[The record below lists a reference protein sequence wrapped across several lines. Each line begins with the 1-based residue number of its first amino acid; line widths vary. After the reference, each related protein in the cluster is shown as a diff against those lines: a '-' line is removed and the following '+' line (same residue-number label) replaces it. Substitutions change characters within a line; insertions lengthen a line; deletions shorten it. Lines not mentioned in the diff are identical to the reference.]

1 MKVSVTVEI
10 GKQYLKLATVSSQG
24 KQARIVDCY
33 AEALSSLS
41 DEQIGQRIADIAR
54 NRKLF
59 PRAVNLCVSRDFV
72 TVRNLHLPSQDP
84 KEINDMI
91 KLHITR
97 LVPYKE
103 EEILFSH
110 RIIGTDDMGYSRLIL
125 AIVHIDMIRRQVRI
139 LENAGWPVDKIT
151 LSSYGAW
158 KSLVHSCE
166 AEMNNTDLYILL
178 DIDAAFTDFII
189 CSKAGLLFTR
199 SINIGVGGVPTINDI
214 ILTKLFGEVKQSLI
228 MFYNEEQ
235 NKKPAKIFIMGGRT
249 AVSSNRALADIAQA
263 GFDMPAK
270 VIARCVRLDA
280 LNNKSGADMP
290 GDVSMGGIL
299 ELSLQEDKEGLGFIL
314 PEIQIK
320 KTLKE
325 KTRELV
331 VLGSLSIYLFML
343 ICGIFLG
350 RIYQRQSYLSAIQQ
364 RYASVE
370 KEMGGLFTKVKKIGF
385 IKNYLAMRRLPL
397 FILQQ
402 LQKNISSEIAISYLN
417 INDEYNVTLRGQA
430 VALSDVFK
438 FINNI
443 ENSGVF
449 KDLQTKYTRKRKLKD
464 KEITDFELNFKPVQ

>member
-1 MKVSVTVEI
+1 MKVNVAVEI
-10 GKQYLKLATVSSQG
+10 GKQYLKLATVSRQG
-24 KQARIVDCY
+24 KQSRLLDAYSESI
-33 AEALSSLS
+33 STLS
-41 DEQIGQRIADIAR
+41 DDQISQRIGNIAR
-54 NRKLF
+54 SRKLL
-59 PRAVNLCVSRDFV
+59 PLRLSLCVSRDFV

-97 LVPYKE
+97 VVPYKE

-110 RIIGTDDMGYSRLIL
+110 RLIGTDDMGYSRLIL

-139 LENAGWPVDKIT
+139 LENAGWMVDKIT

-158 KSLVHSCE
+158 KSLLHSSE
-166 AEMNNTDLYILL
+166 SEMNNSDIYILL
-178 DIDAAFTDFII
+178 DIDSAFTDFII
-189 CSKAGLLFTR
+189 FSKANLLFTR
-199 SINIGVGGVPTINDI
+199 SINIGVSGLPSMSEA

-235 NKKPAKIFIMGGRT
+235 NKKPAKIFISGARA
-249 AVSSNRALADIAQA
+249 AVLTNKALADIAQA

-270 VIARCVRLDA
+270 VIALPPRLDA
-280 LNNKSGADMP
+280 LNKDAVNVPAE
-290 GDVSMGGIL
+290 VSLGPIL
-299 ELSLQEDKEGLGFIL
+299 ELSLQEDEEGLGFIL

-343 ICGIFLG
+343 VCAVFLG
-350 RIYQRQSYLSAIQQ
+350 RSYHRQSYLADLQQ
-364 RYASVE
+364 RYQSVE
-370 KEMGGLFTKVKKIGF
+370 KEMGALFGKVKKIGF
-385 IKNYLAMRRLPL
+385 IKNYLAVRRLPL

-402 LQKNISSEIAISYLN
+402 LQKNITPEIAVSYLN
-417 INDEYNVTLRGQA
+417 INDEYAVTLRGQA
-430 VALSDVFK
+430 AQLSDVFK

-443 ENSGVF
+443 ESSGTF

-464 KEITDFELNFKPVQ
+464 KEVTDFELNFKPVQ